1 MKSQPGHLL
10 VVDDSPTIRM
20 KLSFELEEQGHSVV
34 TACNGREALERMREQ
49 AFDLVLLDI
58 LMPEMNGYDV
68 LRTLSE
74 TPELRTIPVIV
85 ISAFDEMS
93 SVIKCIQMGAE
104 DYLLKTMDPVLLE
117 ARIGASLEKK
127 RWHDQEQA
135 YLRQLQLERSK
146 SEELLFNVLP
156 KPIAERLQRGET
168 IIADSFSDITVLFAD
183 LVDFTALA
191 ASMTPTDLVVLLND
205 VFCAFD
211 YLTARHGLEKIK
223 TSGDAYMVVG
233 GLFNKRADHTEAIAD
248 MALDML
254 EVMRLFS
261 REGGHPLDLRIGF
274 HAGPVVGGV
283 LGANKYTYDLWGDTV
298 NTASRMESHSETGK
312 IQVPEAVY
320 ERLRTH
326 YVFELRGN
334 IPIKHKGEMKTY
346 FLRGKV

>member
-1 MKSQPGHLL
+1 
-10 VVDDSPTIRM
+10 
-20 KLSFELEEQGHSVV
+20 
-34 TACNGREALERMREQ
+34 
-49 AFDLVLLDI
+49 
-58 LMPEMNGYDV
+58 
-68 LRTLSE
+68 
-74 TPELRTIPVIV
+74 
-85 ISAFDEMS
+85 
-93 SVIKCIQMGAE
+93 
-104 DYLLKTMDPVLLE
+104 
-117 ARIGASLEKK
+117 
-127 RWHDQEQA
+127 
-135 YLRQLQLERSK
+135 
-146 SEELLFNVLP
+146 
-156 KPIAERLQRGET
+156 
-168 IIADSFSDITVLFAD
+168 VLFAD

-248 MALDML
+248 MAMDML

-312 IQVPEAVY
+312 IQVTEAVY